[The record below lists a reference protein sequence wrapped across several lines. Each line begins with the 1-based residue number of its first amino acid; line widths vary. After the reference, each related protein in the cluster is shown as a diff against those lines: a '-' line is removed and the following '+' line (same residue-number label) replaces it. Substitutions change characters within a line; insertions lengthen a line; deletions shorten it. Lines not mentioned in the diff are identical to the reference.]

1 MPALP
6 EFLVL
11 ALALLALWGVQ
22 DSAIDAPHTLDGGAL
37 ADDETPL
44 DDIFLY
50 PLV

>member
-22 DSAIDAPHTLDGGAL
+22 DSAIDPQGSV
-37 ADDETPL
+37 ADDETPF
-44 DDIFLY
+44 DDILLY

>member
-6 EFLVL
+6 ELLVF
-11 ALALLALWGVQ
+11 ALALLSLWAAHDTAV
-22 DSAIDAPHTLDGGAL
+22 DAHGAL

-44 DDIFLY
+44 DDLLLY

>member
-6 EFLVL
+6 EILVL
-11 ALALLALWGVQ
+11 ALALLALWGAR
-22 DSAIDAPHTLDGGAL
+22 DSAIDAHGAL

-44 DDIFLY
+44 DDILLY